1 VKSWRVLVV
10 SESALFA
17 DALSRLLHEAG
28 IQVVTQVGNCEE
40 AQAILAAQNIHTVV
54 VDYDERRQDD
64 TEIIIRFAENS
75 RSCHVVL
82 LTMVNNKMIVY
93 HRESVENVTPADLIE
108 AIRFPTFQP
117 KDPR

>member
-1 VKSWRVLVV
+1 MKSWRVLVV
-10 SESALFA
+10 SESVLFA
-17 DALSRLLHEAG
+17 DALTHLLQEAG

-40 AQAILAAQNIHTVV
+40 AQAILSALNINTVV

-64 TEIIIRFAENS
+64 AEIIIRFTEND

-93 HRESVENVTPADLIE
+93 RRESVENVTPADLIE

-117 KDPR
+117 KDQH